1 MASEERTQEILK
13 GLREALINYDEDKV
27 AEWAKVALEEGVDPF
42 VATIEGLADGML
54 EVGELYNKKEYF
66 VPELLLCSD
75 ALYAGLDI
83 LRPAIKASGRKS
95 EAKGSIVLGVVEGDV
110 HDIGKNLIKMMFDVA
125 GWTVY
130 DLGKDV
136 PLEKFVEEQIRTDSD
151 IVGLSALMTT
161 SMVAMPEIVK
171 KLKEKNPN
179 VRIMLGGAPI
189 TPEIV
194 EKYGADGY
202 AASAGTAV
210 DEAMN
215 LIKMLKKEE
224 MGTDVR

>member
-13 GLREALINYDEDKV
+13 ELRKALIEFEEDKV
-27 AEWAKVALEEGVDPF
+27 RELAQTALDEGVDPF
-42 VATIEGLADGML
+42 VATMDGLAEGMI
-54 EVGELYNKKEYF
+54 EVGDLYNRKEYF
-66 VPELLLCSD
+66 VPELLLCAD
-75 ALYAGLDI
+75 ALYAGLEI
-83 LRPAIKASGRKS
+83 LRPAIKASGRES
-95 EAKGSIVLGVVEGDV
+95 EAKGSIILGVVEGDV

-136 PLEKFVEEQIRTDSD
+136 PLERFVEEQLRTDSD

-161 SMVAMPEIVK
+161 SMISMPEIVK
-171 KLKEKNPN
+171 RLKEKNPK

-202 AASAGTAV
+202 AEGAGTAV
-210 DEAMN
+210 DEAMR
-215 LIKMLKKEE
+215 LLKMLKKEE
-224 MGTDVR
+224 MKE

>member
-13 GLREALINYDEDKV
+13 GLQEAIIEFDEDKTKEL
-27 AEWAKVALEEGVDPF
+27 AQAAIDEGVDPF
-42 VATIEGLADGML
+42 RATMEGLAEGMIR
-54 EVGELYNKKEYF
+54 VGDLYNRKEYF
-66 VPELLLCSD
+66 VSELLLCAD
-75 ALYAGLDI
+75 ALYAGLE
-83 LRPAIKASGRKS
+83 LLKPAIIASGRKS

-136 PLEKFVEEQIRTDSD
+136 PLEKFVEEQLRTDSD

-161 SMVAMPEIVK
+161 SMISMPEIVK
-171 KLKEKNPN
+171 KLKEKNPK
-179 VRIMLGGAPI
+179 VRVMLGGAPI
-189 TPEIV
+189 TPETV

-202 AASAGTAV
+202 AKDAGTAV
-210 DEAMN
+210 DEAIK
-215 LIKMLKKEE
+215 LIKMLRAEE
-224 MGTDVR
+224 TAK

>member
-13 GLREALINYDEDKV
+13 GLREALISYDEDKV
-27 AEWAKVALEEGVDPF
+27 AEWAKITLDEGVDPF
-42 VATIEGLADGML
+42 VATMEGLAEGMI
-54 EVGELYNKKEYF
+54 EVGEMYNKKEYF

-83 LRPAIKASGRKS
+83 LRPAIKASGRES
-95 EAKGSIVLGVVEGDV
+95 QAKGSIVLGVVEGDV
-110 HDIGKNLIKMMFDVA
+110 HDIGKNLIKMMFDVS
-125 GWTVY
+125 GWIVY

-171 KLKEKNPN
+171 KLKENNPN

-202 AASAGTAV
+202 AESAGTAV
-210 DEAMN
+210 DEAMR

-224 MGTDVR
+224 MG

>member
-27 AEWAKVALEEGVDPF
+27 AEWAKVSIDEGVDPF
-42 VATIEGLADGML
+42 IATMDGMAEGMI

-83 LRPAIKASGRKS
+83 LRPAIKASGRES

-110 HDIGKNLIKMMFDVA
+110 HDIGKNLIKMMFDVS

-136 PLEKFVEEQIRTDSD
+136 PLEKFVDELAETGSE

-161 SMVAMPEIVK
+161 SMVAMPDIVK

-202 AASAGTAV
+202 AESAGTAV
-210 DEAMN
+210 DEAMK
-215 LIKMLKKEE
+215 LIKMLKEEE
-224 MGTDVR
+224 MGTKK

>member
-1 MASEERTQEILK
+1 
-13 GLREALINYDEDKV
+13 
-27 AEWAKVALEEGVDPF
+27 
-42 VATIEGLADGML
+42 
-54 EVGELYNKKEYF
+54 
-66 VPELLLCSD
+66 
-75 ALYAGLDI
+75 
-83 LRPAIKASGRKS
+83 
-95 EAKGSIVLGVVEGDV
+95 VVEGDV

-125 GWTVY
+125 GWTVH

-136 PLEKFVEEQIRTDSD
+136 PLDKFVEEQIRTDSE

-161 SMVAMPEIVK
+161 SMVAMKEVVA

-194 EKYGADGY
+194 EMYGADGY
-202 AASAGTAV
+202 AESAGTAV
-210 DEAMN
+210 DEAIK

-224 MGTDVR
+224 MEGK

>member
-13 GLREALINYDEDKV
+13 GLQAAVVEFDEDKTREL
-27 AEWAKVALEEGVDPF
+27 AQTSIDEGVDPF
-42 VATIEGLADGML
+42 RATMEGLAEGMIQ
-54 EVGELYNKKEYF
+54 VGDLYNKKEYF
-66 VPELLLCSD
+66 VSELLLCAD
-75 ALYAGLDI
+75 ALYAGLQ
-83 LRPAIKASGRKS
+83 LLKPAIVASGRIS

-136 PLEKFVEEQIRTDSD
+136 PLEKFVEEQLRTDSD

-161 SMVAMPEIVK
+161 SMISMPEIVK
-171 KLKEKNPN
+171 KLKEKNPK
-179 VRIMLGGAPI
+179 VRVMLGGAPI
-189 TPEIV
+189 TAETV

-202 AASAGTAV
+202 AKDAGTAV
-210 DEAMN
+210 DEAIK
-215 LIKMLKKEE
+215 LIKMLRTEE
-224 MGTDVR
+224 AAQ

>member
-13 GLREALINYDEDKV
+13 GLREALIEYDEDKV
-27 AEWAKVALEEGVDPF
+27 AEWAKIALDEGVDPF
-42 VATIEGLADGML
+42 LATIEGLADGML

-83 LRPAIKASGRKS
+83 LRPAIKASGRES
-95 EAKGSIVLGVVEGDV
+95 ETKGSIVLGVVEGDV

-171 KLKEKNPN
+171 KLREKNPN

-202 AASAGTAV
+202 AESAGTAV
-210 DEAMN
+210 DEAMR

-224 MGTDVR
+224 TGAKK

>member
-13 GLREALINYDEDKV
+13 GLQAAVVEFDEDKTREL
-27 AEWAKVALEEGVDPF
+27 AQAAIDEGVDPF
-42 VATIEGLADGML
+42 RATMEGLAEGMIQ
-54 EVGELYNKKEYF
+54 VGDLYNKKEYF
-66 VPELLLCSD
+66 VSELLLCAD
-75 ALYAGLDI
+75 ALYAGLG
-83 LRPAIKASGRKS
+83 LLKPAIIATGRTS

-136 PLEKFVEEQIRTDSD
+136 PLEKFVEEQLRTDSD

-161 SMVAMPEIVK
+161 SMISMPEIVK
-171 KLKEKNPN
+171 KLKEKNPK
-179 VRIMLGGAPI
+179 VRVMLGGAPI
-189 TPEIV
+189 TPETV

-202 AASAGTAV
+202 ARDAGTAV
-210 DEAMN
+210 DEAIK
-215 LIKMLKKEE
+215 LIKMLRTEE
-224 MGTDVR
+224 QTK

>member
-13 GLREALINYDEDKV
+13 GLQAAVVEFDEDKTRELAQAV
-27 AEWAKVALEEGVDPF
+27 IDEGVDPF
-42 VATIEGLADGML
+42 RATMEGLAEGMIQ
-54 EVGELYNKKEYF
+54 VGDLYNKKEYF
-66 VPELLLCSD
+66 VSELLLCAD
-75 ALYAGLDI
+75 ALYAGLGM
-83 LRPAIKASGRKS
+83 LKPAIIASGRTS

-136 PLEKFVEEQIRTDSD
+136 PLEKFVEEQLRTDSD

-161 SMVAMPEIVK
+161 SMISMPDIVK
-171 KLKEKNPN
+171 KLKEKNPK
-179 VRIMLGGAPI
+179 VRVMLGGAPI
-189 TPEIV
+189 TPETV

-202 AASAGTAV
+202 ARDAGTAV
-210 DEAMN
+210 DEAIK
-215 LIKMLKKEE
+215 LIKMLKDEE
-224 MGTDVR
+224 KAK